1 MSYMKL
7 MDEIEKRK
15 KRLEFDMINQNI
27 KEIFKQL
34 KLFYGFKAKGMTV
47 FTVEDAK
54 TLINRLREIHDLI
67 KANNSEMKEKIKTM
81 KNIDDEEKEY
91 LWEDIEKVDKGIHHI
106 MEINGFLMNNMGATI
121 SAHVGATLLP
131 PYAQVLL
138 QINGKKDYE
147 LIDSVCMICD
157 CMEHGDDA
165 LFGQISG

>member
-67 KANNSEMKEKIKTM
+67 K
-81 KNIDDEEKEY
+81 
-91 LWEDIEKVDKGIHHI
+91 VDPVS
-106 MEINGFLMNNMGATI
+106 T
-121 SAHVGATLLP
+121 
-131 PYAQVLL
+131 
-138 QINGKKDYE
+138 DW
-147 LIDSVCMICD
+147 
-157 CMEHGDDA
+157 
-165 LFGQISG
+165 